1 MSQELCLILVGVGLV
16 VLDCVL
22 NTGVV
27 AAVGV
32 VCAWVGA
39 YLMGTKY
46 LIAALPPGALVLLMQ
61 MAAVLKRKRTEEG
74 RNLLL
79 KSVRELE
86 GEEGVVIRE
95 DPLLVKVR
103 GEPWRAVSKTRLR
116 RGERVV
122 ILDVKGNKLV
132 VKPKK
137 TGERR

>member
-1 MSQELCLILVGVGLV
+1 VDTLSQGLCLLLAGVGLV

-27 AAVGV
+27 AMVGV

-46 LIAALPPGALVLLMQ
+46 LIAALPPGAFVLLMQ
-61 MAAVLKRKRTEEG
+61 VAAVLRRTGESSDV
-74 RNLLL
+74 LL
-79 KSVRELE
+79 KSVGELK
-86 GEEGVVIRE
+86 GEEGIVIRE
-95 DPLLVKVR
+95 DPLLVKVC

-122 ILDVKGNKLV
+122 VLDVKGNKLV

-137 TGERR
+137 IGE